1 MTARSL
7 RRFSLWCA
15 VALALYVV
23 ITFAQ
28 VVLAGRQQLTS
39 SAEAIVVLGA
49 AQYDGRPSP
58 QLEGRL
64 LTAIDLWND
73 GSAKYF
79 IVTGG
84 RQEGDRFTEAETSRN
99 VALDSGVPDSNILF
113 EDEGT
118 TTWESLQGVAQIVQQ
133 YEISSVILVTD
144 PYHAMRASLIAKRS
158 GINVAGVAPVQDS
171 VVSGFSSLRR
181 HLIETAGVAIGR
193 VTGFQQISGRG

>member
-23 ITFAQ
+23 VTFAQ

-99 VALDSGVPDSNILF
+99 VALDRGVPDSNILF
-113 EDEGT
+113 EDKGT
-118 TTWESLQGVAQIVQQ
+118 TTWESLQGVAQLVQQ
-133 YEISSVILVTD
+133 HEISSVILVTD

>member
-23 ITFAQ
+23 VTFAQ

-99 VALDSGVPDSNILF
+99 AALDSGVPDSNILF

-118 TTWESLQGVAQIVQQ
+118 TTWESLQGVAELVQQ
-133 YEISSVILVTD
+133 YKISSVILVTD
-144 PYHAMRASLIAKRS
+144 PYHAMRASMIAKRS

>member
-23 ITFAQ
+23 VTFAQ

-113 EDEGT
+113 EDKGT
-118 TTWESLQGVAQIVQQ
+118 TTWESLQGVAELVQQ

>member
-23 ITFAQ
+23 VTFAQ

-133 YEISSVILVTD
+133 YRISSVILVTD

>member
-1 MTARSL
+1 M
-7 RRFSLWCA
+7 
-15 VALALYVV
+15 VV
-23 ITFAQ
+23 TFAQ

>member
-23 ITFAQ
+23 VTFAQ

-84 RQEGDRFTEAETSRN
+84 RQEGDRLTEAETSRN
-99 VALDSGVPDSNILF
+99 VALDSGVPDSSILF

>member
-15 VALALYVV
+15 VSLALYVV
-23 ITFAQ
+23 VTFAQ

>member
-23 ITFAQ
+23 VTFAQ

-118 TTWESLQGVAQIVQQ
+118 TTWESLQGVAQLVQQ
-133 YEISSVILVTD
+133 HEISSVILVTD

>member
-1 MTARSL
+1 MTPRTL
-7 RRFSLWCA
+7 RRVSVWFV
-15 VALALYVV
+15 VALALYVAV
-23 ITFAQ
+23 TFAQ
-28 VVLAGRQQLTS
+28 VVLAGRQQVTS

-73 GSAKYF
+73 GAAQYF

-99 VALDSGVPDSNILF
+99 VALDNGVPDSSILF
-113 EDEGT
+113 EDQGT
-118 TTWESLQGVAQIVQQ
+118 TTWESLQGVAQLVEQ

-158 GINVAGVAPVQDS
+158 GINVVGVATVQDS
-171 VVSGFSSLRR
+171 VVDGFASLRR
-181 HLIETAGVAIGR
+181 HLVETAGVAIGR
-193 VTGFQQISGRG
+193 VTGFRQISGRG

>member
-23 ITFAQ
+23 VTFAQ

>member
-23 ITFAQ
+23 VTFAQ

-79 IVTGG
+79 IVSGG

-144 PYHAMRASLIAKRS
+144 PYHAMRASMIAKRS

>member
-23 ITFAQ
+23 VTFAQ

-99 VALDSGVPDSNILF
+99 VALDRGVPDSNILF

>member
-23 ITFAQ
+23 VTFAQ

-133 YEISSVILVTD
+133 YEITSVILVTD

>member
-23 ITFAQ
+23 VTFAQ

-118 TTWESLQGVAQIVQQ
+118 TTWESLQGVAELVQQ

>member
-23 ITFAQ
+23 VTFAQ

-84 RQEGDRFTEAETSRN
+84 RQEGDRFTEAETSRS

>member
-1 MTARSL
+1 VTARAR
-7 RRFSLWCA
+7 RRFSIWCA
-15 VALALYVV
+15 AALALYVAV
-23 ITFAQ
+23 TFAQ
-28 VVLAGRQQLTS
+28 VVLAGRQQVAS

-73 GSAKYF
+73 GSAQYF

-99 VALDSGVPDSNILF
+99 VALDNGIPDSNILF

-118 TTWESLQGVAQIVQQ
+118 TTWESLQGVARLVQR

-171 VVSGFSSLRR
+171 VVNGFVSLRR

-193 VTGFQQISGRG
+193 VIGFEQISGRG

>member
-1 MTARSL
+1 MTPRTL
-7 RRFSLWCA
+7 RRVSVWFV
-15 VALALYVV
+15 VALALYVAV
-23 ITFAQ
+23 TFAQ
-28 VVLAGRQQLTS
+28 VVLAGRQQVTS

-64 LTAIDLWND
+64 LTAIGLWNE
-73 GSAKYF
+73 GGAQYF

-99 VALDSGVPDSNILF
+99 VALDRGVPDSSILF
-113 EDEGT
+113 EDQGT
-118 TTWESLQGVAQIVQQ
+118 TTWESLQGVAQLVEQ

-158 GINVAGVAPVQDS
+158 GINVVGVGTVQDS
-171 VVSGFSSLRR
+171 VVDGFASLRR
-181 HLIETAGVAIGR
+181 HLVETAGVAIGR
-193 VTGFQQISGRG
+193 VAGFRQISGRG